1 MAFSGRFT
9 RFAKIRLEGAERLA
23 KTDPEHA
30 AQILAGISAIETS
43 YRDRILPID
52 AQVAPDWAARLGAKE
67 KNQRDRA
74 LAARARPSLGERD
87 PTGRRSRGFSQAGG
101 DRAGEL
107 PASHSCSPPLR
118 LRGPP
123 RIAERCISG
132 QPGLA
137 PGIRPEG
144 VCAGRIAGLRRLP
157 LACCT
162 AAIDIRINTTEFQ
175 T

>member
-1 MAFSGRFT
+1 MAFSGRFP

-123 RIAERCISG
+123 RIANAVF
-132 QPGLA
+132 PGNPA
-137 PGIRPEG
+137 W
-144 VCAGRIAGLRRLP
+144 LRASVPKAYARG
-157 LACCT
+157 A
-162 AAIDIRINTTEFQ
+162 
-175 T
+175 